1 MAHTF
6 ANALA
11 LVAGK
16 ERHISFEEEGIK
28 THTQKQRNNKLLSN
42 FKRKQNKLTCFLF
55 TVFFFCFH
63 LKIY

>member
-11 LVAGK
+11 LVASK

-28 THTQKQRNNKLLSN
+28 THTHTHTKTKKQQTLIKFQKKT
-42 FKRKQNKLTCFLF
+42 K
-55 TVFFFCFH
+55 
-63 LKIY
+63 